1 MGNLLRSR
9 MFRQQFIIHSL
20 YFIIILVLLFYQ
32 VGRQTIKELETQQEH
47 LANVYRDQ
55 LEASLTGW
63 YGGQR
68 STLKA
73 LSKMLEP
80 MGGKELAS
88 PTTTALIANILSA
101 YPEISDLVII
111 DSQGTIVN
119 ARIKTANTG
128 AYNLADRP
136 YFKIALE
143 HGEGGSG
150 FFANKINGKLTIA
163 LSRWIQSK
171 EGNTYVLALYIT
183 FDSFLKNFSIFTEN
197 CLGSTY
203 LLDSDGRSLFTS
215 DPENGLVITAEHC
228 QLVKQQRKGH
238 IDLESQLYG
247 KIHSA
252 YFWMESLQIAVLVV
266 VAPELLLAPLQKL
279 QVFVVLLGIIAML
292 VSLLL
297 SYWMTAQVYRPIS
310 SLVKAVNEMADSNYN
325 HNISVQAE
333 GEIGLLIESF
343 NKMQRIV
350 AERETSLK
358 DTAQRDSLTGLF
370 NHGTLLELLDST
382 VQTRP
387 AVSLVMLDIDHFKNV
402 NDTYG
407 HQAGDMVLQRLSQI
421 LVSSLRDRDI
431 IARYGGEEFAI
442 IPYNTGYEPMLCER
456 LRRNVEMADFIF
468 NEQPIPITI
477 SIGWTTLTIPERP
490 DSSRICSAIIQAA
503 DGALYQAKKG
513 GRNRVEKQL
522 FEVSE
527 LNSGAESGTE
537 PGSESSIA

>member
-1 MGNLLRSR
+1 MENLLRSR

-20 YFIIILVLLFYQ
+20 YFIIILGILFYQ
-32 VGRQTIKELETQQEH
+32 VGMQTIKELEVQQEH

-73 LSKMLEP
+73 FSMMLES
-80 MGGKELAS
+80 MSGKELAS
-88 PTTTALIANILSA
+88 PTATALISNILAA
-101 YPEISDLVII
+101 YPEVSDLVII

-136 YFKIALE
+136 YFKTALE

-163 LSRWIQSK
+163 LSRRIQNR
-171 EGNTYVLALYIT
+171 EGDTYVLALYIT

-197 CLGSTY
+197 GLGSTY
-203 LLDSDGRSLFTS
+203 LLDPDGRTLFAS
-215 DPENGLVITAEHC
+215 DPENGLVLTAEHC

-238 IDLESQLYG
+238 IDLKSQLYG

-252 YFWMESLQIAVLVV
+252 YFWMDSLQVAVLVV
-266 VAPELLLAPLQKL
+266 VAPELLLAPLQKVE
-279 QVFVVLLGIIAML
+279 VFMVLLGIIAML

-310 SLVKAVNEMADSNYN
+310 SLVKAVNEMAASNYN

-370 NHGTLLELLDST
+370 NHGTLLELLDSA
-382 VQTRP
+382 VQTRSS
-387 AVSLVMLDIDHFKNV
+387 VSLVMLDIDHFKTV

-421 LVSSLRDRDI
+421 LVSSLRERDI

-490 DSSRICSAIIQAA
+490 DSPRICSAIIQAA
-503 DGALYQAKKG
+503 DSALYQAKKG

-522 FEVSE
+522 FE
-527 LNSGAESGTE
+527 GAELSSGTK
-537 PGSESSIA
+537 SSIA

>member
-1 MGNLLRSR
+1 MGTLLRSW

-20 YFIIILVLLFYQ
+20 YFIIVLGILFYQ
-32 VGRQTIKELETQQEH
+32 VGMQTIKELETQQEH

-73 LSKMLEP
+73 LSKMLES
-80 MGGKELAS
+80 MSGKELAS
-88 PTTTALIANILSA
+88 PTITALISNILAA
-101 YPEISDLVII
+101 YPEVSDLVII

-119 ARIKTANTG
+119 ARTKTANTG

-136 YFKIALE
+136 YFKTALE
-143 HGEGGSG
+143 QGEGGSG
-150 FFANKINGKLTIA
+150 FFANKINEKLTIA
-163 LSRWIQSK
+163 LSRRIQSR
-171 EGNTYVLALYIT
+171 EGNTYVLALYMT

-197 CLGSTY
+197 GLGSTY
-203 LLDSDGRSLFTS
+203 LLDFDGRTLFAS

-228 QLVKQQRKGH
+228 QLVKQHRKGH

-252 YFWMESLQIAVLVV
+252 YFWMEGLQIAVLVV

-279 QVFVVLLGIIAML
+279 QIFVVLLGIIAML
-292 VSLLL
+292 VSLIL

-490 DSSRICSAIIQAA
+490 DSPRIYSAIIQAA
-503 DGALYQAKKG
+503 DSALYQAKKG

>member
-1 MGNLLRSR
+1 

-20 YFIIILVLLFYQ
+20 YFIIVLGILFYQ
-32 VGRQTIKELETQQEH
+32 VGMQTIKELETQQEH

-73 LSKMLEP
+73 LSKMLES
-80 MGGKELAS
+80 MSGKELAS
-88 PTTTALIANILSA
+88 PTITALISNILAA
-101 YPEISDLVII
+101 YPEVSDLVII

-119 ARIKTANTG
+119 ARTKTANTG

-136 YFKIALE
+136 YFKTALE
-143 HGEGGSG
+143 QGEGGSG
-150 FFANKINGKLTIA
+150 FFANKINEKLTIA
-163 LSRWIQSK
+163 LSRRIQSR
-171 EGNTYVLALYIT
+171 EGNTYVLALYMT

-197 CLGSTY
+197 GLGSTY
-203 LLDSDGRSLFTS
+203 LLDFDGRTLFAS

-228 QLVKQQRKGH
+228 QLVKQHRKGH

-252 YFWMESLQIAVLVV
+252 YFWMEGLQIAVLVV

-279 QVFVVLLGIIAML
+279 QIFVVLLGIIAML
-292 VSLLL
+292 VSLIL

-490 DSSRICSAIIQAA
+490 DSPRIYSAIIQAA
-503 DGALYQAKKG
+503 DSALYQAKKG